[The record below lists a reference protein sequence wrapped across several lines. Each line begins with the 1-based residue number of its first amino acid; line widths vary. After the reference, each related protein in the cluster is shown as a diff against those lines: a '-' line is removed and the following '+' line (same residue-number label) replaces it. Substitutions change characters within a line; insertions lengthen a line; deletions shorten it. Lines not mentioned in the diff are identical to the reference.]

1 VPVIDSLSVLCQ
13 QDFIMQNNSLKI
25 NLRETYDKYALER
38 ESSVMHDWKH
48 EERARFL
55 SALQKEHKHKLLE
68 IGAGTGRDSKFFQ
81 DQGFEVT
88 CIDLSPAMIDLCSQK
103 GLNALVMDMTKI
115 DLPDHSFDA
124 VYSMNSFLHLTKDE
138 FSEVLLRINSLLR
151 SDGIFYLGMYG
162 GYDFAGVWEKDSYTP
177 KRFFSFF
184 TDEHLEEETSKVFE
198 IVSFNR
204 VVFESDNPSHFQ
216 SVMLRKRLSAK

>member
-1 VPVIDSLSVLCQ
+1 
-13 QDFIMQNNSLKI
+13 MQNINLKN
-25 NLRETYDKYALER
+25 NLRETYDKYAQDR
-38 ESSVMHDWKH
+38 ESTVMQDWKLD
-48 EERARFL
+48 ERASFL
-55 SALQKEHKHKLLE
+55 STLQKEHKHKLLE

-115 DLPDHSFDA
+115 DLPDQSFDA
-124 VYSMNSFLHLTKDE
+124 VYSMNSLLHLAKDE

-151 SDGIFYLGMYG
+151 PDGIFYLGMYG
-162 GYDFAGVWEKDSYTP
+162 GYDFAGVWENDAYTP
-177 KRFFSFF
+177 NRFFSFF
-184 TDEHLEEETSKVFE
+184 TDEHLKEETSKVFE

-216 SVMLRKRLSAK
+216 SVMLRNRLSAK